1 MPAYHSTLNELQTQ
15 EACGC
20 AILPIK
26 TRARGPAPPAPEGQ
40 DDIVDEILTLFRA
53 NVLFTN
59 FEIKGNADRVLIYGT
74 LFVHLCLKR
83 LDRCTNKSDATRIL
97 QQTAVD
103 TFAIPGDSSFPL
115 GGLVRAPSS
124 ANEAGKCMCMLLH
137 SSFEV
142 DGSALALVFA
152 ETIRGFFKQL
162 REAIAFRLVDEV
174 FPNGEKSKWWMLF
187 AKRKFMNK
195 ELSR

>member
-1 MPAYHSTLNELQTQ
+1 MPAYHSTLNELHAQ

-20 AILPIK
+20 AVLPIK

-59 FEIKGNADRVLIYGT
+59 FEIKGSADRVLIYGRSSCI
-74 LFVHLCLKR
+74 FVLRSWTDAPTRRTVRYSTAKSQIEGEAADL
-83 LDRCTNKSDATRIL
+83 TNAVQFCSVALTATRIL

-115 GGLVRAPSS
+115 GGMVRAPSS
-124 ANEAGKCMCMLLH
+124 AGEAG
-137 SSFEV
+137 
-142 DGSALALVFA
+142 
-152 ETIRGFFKQL
+152 
-162 REAIAFRLVDEV
+162 
-174 FPNGEKSKWWMLF
+174 W
-187 AKRKFMNK
+187 
-195 ELSR
+195 

>member
-74 LFVHLCLKR
+74 LFVHLASR
-83 LDRCTNKSDATRIL
+83 SWTDAPTRRT
-97 QQTAVD
+97 QTAVD

-115 GGLVRAPSS
+115 GGMVRAPSS
-124 ANEAGKCMCMLLH
+124 ANE
-137 SSFEV
+137 
-142 DGSALALVFA
+142 A

-174 FPNGEKSKWWMLF
+174 FPNGEKSKWWMFF

>member
-1 MPAYHSTLNELQTQ
+1 MPAYHSTFNELQLQ

-26 TRARGPAPPAPEGQ
+26 TRTRGPAPPAPEGQ

-74 LFVHLCLKR
+74 LFVHLCLKK
-83 LDRCTNKSDATRIL
+83 LERCTRKAEATRIL
-97 QQTAVD
+97 HQTAVD
-103 TFAIPGDSSFPL
+103 TFAIPGDAMFPL
-115 GGLVRAPSS
+115 GGLVRAPSN
-124 ANEAGKCMCMLLH
+124 ANE
-137 SSFEV
+137 
-142 DGSALALVFA
+142 A
-152 ETIRGFFKQL
+152 ETIRGFLKQL
-162 REAIAFRLVDEV
+162 REAIASRLVDQV
-174 FPNGEKSKWWMLF
+174 FANGEKSKWWMFF

-195 ELSR
+195 ELVR

>member
-26 TRARGPAPPAPEGQ
+26 TRARGPAPPAPEDQ
-40 DDIVDEILTLFRA
+40 DDIVDEVLTLFRA

-74 LFVHLCLKR
+74 LFVHLCLKK
-83 LDRCTNKSDATRIL
+83 LDRCSQKTEAARIL
-97 QQTAVD
+97 QQAAVD

-124 ANEAGKCMCMLLH
+124 ANEA
-137 SSFEV
+137 
-142 DGSALALVFA
+142 
-152 ETIRGFFKQL
+152 ETIRGFLKQF
-162 REAIAFRLVDEV
+162 REAIAARLVDEV

-195 ELSR
+195 ELLR

>member
-1 MPAYHSTLNELQTQ
+1 MPAYHSTLNELQAQ

-26 TRARGPAPPAPEGQ
+26 TRARGPAPPAPEDQ
-40 DDIVDEILTLFRA
+40 PDIVDEILTLFRA

-74 LFVHLCLKR
+74 LFVHLCLKK
-83 LDRCTNKSDATRIL
+83 LDRCSSKADATRIL

-103 TFAIPGDSSFPL
+103 SFAIPGDSSFPL

-124 ANEAGKCMCMLLH
+124 ANEA
-137 SSFEV
+137 
-142 DGSALALVFA
+142 
-152 ETIRGFFKQL
+152 ETIRAFFKQL

>member
-26 TRARGPAPPAPEGQ
+26 TRTRGPAPPAPEDQ
-40 DDIVDEILTLFRA
+40 DDIVDEVLTLFRA

-74 LFVHLCLKR
+74 LFVHLCLKK
-83 LDRCTNKSDATRIL
+83 LDRCSQKTEAARIL
-97 QQTAVD
+97 QQAAVD

-124 ANEAGKCMCMLLH
+124 ANEA
-137 SSFEV
+137 
-142 DGSALALVFA
+142 
-152 ETIRGFFKQL
+152 
-162 REAIAFRLVDEV
+162 AIAARLVDEV

-195 ELSR
+195 ELLR